1 MMTHFSE
8 IYYFGACYYN
18 EEMTKIRFVA
28 DWRDGDYDTPIMHD
42 IKSFT
47 EARLEI
53 FIKTEVNGIKDFIEN
68 YTCGIVDESPEEDLP
83 LMTYPISSFI
93 IAVSE

>member
-1 MMTHFSE
+1 MTHFSE

-18 EEMTKIRFVA
+18 EEMTKIRFTA
-28 DWRDGDYDTPIMHD
+28 DWSDDDCDTPIMHD

-47 EARLEI
+47 EVHFDR
-53 FIKTEVNGIKDFIEN
+53 FITTEVNGIKDFIEN
-68 YTCGIVDESPEEDLP
+68 YTDGIVDESLEGELP
-83 LMTYPISSFI
+83 LMTYPISPFI